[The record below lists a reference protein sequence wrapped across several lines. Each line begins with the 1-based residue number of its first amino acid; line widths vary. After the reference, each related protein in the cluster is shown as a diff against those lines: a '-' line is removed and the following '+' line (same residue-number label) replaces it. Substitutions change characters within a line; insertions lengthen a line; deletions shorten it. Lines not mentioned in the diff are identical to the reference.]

1 MTLRKLCR
9 KAEQSILKIS
19 FKISYRV
26 GVTNNLKLTKCS
38 LNKLGF
44 FLTKQKFRDSSPVWV
59 QWDIKESNRSF
70 YSVILRLS
78 ALLMVFTSES
88 QSGSCICSFMSS
100 LQAGRRKNQP
110 GACQPSLF
118 IFIRKTKT
126 DPTELHLHFTN
137 ENCVTQPNLARS

>member
-78 ALLMVFTSES
+78 ALLMVFTSEP

-100 LQAGRRKNQP
+100 LQAGRRKNQEL
-110 GACQPSLF
+110 ASLVYSF
-118 IFIRKTKT
+118 LSGKQKLTQQ
-126 DPTELHLHFTN
+126 
-137 ENCVTQPNLARS
+137 NCTYISLMRTVSLSQT

>member
-78 ALLMVFTSES
+78 ALLMVFTSEP

-100 LQAGRRKNQP
+100 LQAGRRKNQELANLVYSFLS
-110 GACQPSLF
+110 GKQKLTQQNCTYISLM
-118 IFIRKTKT
+118 RTVSLSQT
-126 DPTELHLHFTN
+126 
-137 ENCVTQPNLARS
+137 